1 MAYHVPEEETLG
13 PLDLQALQRRK
24 LAALFARL
32 LPDNR
37 FYAEKFAGLD
47 FDPACDPLERLPLT
61 TRAEIQ
67 NDQAAHPPYGRNLT
81 FPVERYCRMHQTS
94 GSTGTPLRWLD
105 TAEDWAWWKRCWA
118 VVLRAAGLT
127 DDDRLMF
134 PFSFGPFVGFWAA
147 FESAVDLGNF
157 CLPGGGMSTSARLR
171 HLLDHR
177 ITVVCC
183 TPTYALRL
191 IEVALSEGLDLPG
204 SPVRSLIVGGEPGA
218 CIPTVRSR
226 IESGWGARLFD
237 HAGMTEVGA
246 WGFQT
251 PDDATGMYLIESEF
265 MAEVI
270 DPQTLELVDD
280 AEPGEL
286 VLTNL
291 GRFGSPLIRYRTG
304 DRVLLTRNVQ
314 HGGRWFA
321 RLEGGILGRT
331 DDMICIRG
339 NNVFPAAVEGIL
351 RGFSEIV
358 EFRLEVDE
366 TGPMADLRIEL
377 EPATP
382 AAGSGLAERVAE
394 AVSDR
399 LSFRPRVE
407 VVPPGALPRFEMKA
421 KRLIRRGRPKNPDG
435 ATDRKPGG

>member
-1 MAYHVPEEETLG
+1 MVYHVPEEETLE
-13 PLDLQALQRRK
+13 PRDLRALQRRK
-24 LAALFARL
+24 LTALFARL

-37 FYAEKFAGLD
+37 FYAEKYAGLH
-47 FDPACDPLERLPLT
+47 FDPACDPLEELPLA
-61 TRAEIQ
+61 TRAEVQ
-67 NDQAAHPPYGRNLT
+67 SDQVAHPPYGSNLT
-81 FPVERYCRMHQTS
+81 YPVGRYCRLHQTS
-94 GSTGTPLRWLD
+94 GSTGIPLRWLD
-105 TAEDWAWWKRCWA
+105 TTEDWMWWKRCWA

-127 DDDRLMF
+127 GDDRLMF

-147 FESAVDLGNF
+147 FESALSLGNF

-177 ITVVCC
+177 VTVLCC
-183 TPTYALRL
+183 TPTYALRMV
-191 IEVALSEGLDLPG
+191 EAAQDEGLDLPS

-218 CIPTVRSR
+218 SIATVRSK

-237 HAGMTEVGA
+237 HAGMTEVGP

-251 PDDATGMYLIESEF
+251 PDDATGMYLTESEF
-265 MAEVI
+265 IAEVI
-270 DPQTLELVDD
+270 DPQTQQLVADGQ
-280 AEPGEL
+280 PGEL

-291 GRFGSPLIRYRTG
+291 GRVGSPLIRYRTG
-304 DRVLLTRNVQ
+304 DRVLLTHDVE

-339 NNVFPAAVEGIL
+339 NNVFPAAIEGIL
-351 RGFSEIV
+351 RGFAEIV

-366 TGPMADLRIEL
+366 TGPMAELRIEL
-377 EPATP
+377 EPATQT
-382 AAGSGLAERVAE
+382 AASGLADRVAG
-394 AVSDR
+394 AISDR

-421 KRLIRRGRPKNPDG
+421 KRVIRRGQPANPDG
-435 ATDRKPGG
+435 AADRKPGG